1 MPTSDSG
8 LSRRVSRREAIG
20 AMAALG
26 VGGGIALW
34 RATRSNGASVPVPSG
49 SRLPKADCVLAPE
62 LTEGPYY
69 LASEPFRRDI
79 REGRP
84 GAPLEIDF
92 TIQNAACQPIE
103 GATVEIWHADA
114 LGNYSGFNGQTG
126 SFLRGQQTT
135 DKDGHAS
142 FKTIYPGWY
151 TGRAVHIHV
160 KVHVGGNVVHTG
172 QLFFDDGV
180 SDKVFTLKAPY
191 NTRGQRDTLNSG
203 DSIFAGGGS
212 ATVLKVKRGR
222 NQKGK
227 RKKGYEA
234 KISLGVNA

>member
-1 MPTSDSG
+1 MPISDSG
-8 LSRRVSRREAIG
+8 LGRRVSRREAIG

-34 RATRSNGASVPVPSG
+34 HAARGNGAGLLAPRS
-49 SRLPKADCVLAPE
+49 SRLPRAGCTLAPE

-69 LASEPFRRDI
+69 IASEPFRRDI
-79 REGRP
+79 REGRQ

-92 TIQNAACQPIE
+92 TIQNAACQPLD

-114 LGNYSGFNGQTG
+114 LGNYSGFNLPG

-172 QLFFDDGV
+172 QLFFND
-180 SDKVFTLKAPY
+180 SFTDKVFASTAPY
-191 NTRGQRDTLNSG
+191 DTRGQRDTLNSG
-203 DSIFAGGGS
+203 DNIYSGGGAS
-212 ATVLKVKRGR
+212 TLLNVKRAR
-222 NQKGK
+222 NRKGK
-227 RKKGYEA
+227 KKKGYEA
-234 KISLGVNA
+234 KISLSVNA

>member
-1 MPTSDSG
+1 MPTSDPG
-8 LSRRVSRREAIG
+8 LSRRLSRREAIG

-34 RATRSNGASVPVPSG
+34 RATRSNGATLAAPAG

-79 REGRP
+79 REDRQ
-84 GAPLEIDF
+84 GAPLEINF

-114 LGNYSGFNGQTG
+114 LGNYSGFNLPG

-160 KVHVGGNVVHTG
+160 KVHVGGNTVHTG
-172 QLFFDDGV
+172 QLFFNDTFT
-180 SDKVFTLKAPY
+180 DKVFASTAPY

-203 DSIFAGGGS
+203 DNIFAGGGS
-212 ATVLKVKRGR
+212 ATVLNVKRAR
-222 NQKGK
+222 NKKGK
-227 RKKGYEA
+227 KKKGYEA
-234 KISLGVNA
+234 KIALGVNA